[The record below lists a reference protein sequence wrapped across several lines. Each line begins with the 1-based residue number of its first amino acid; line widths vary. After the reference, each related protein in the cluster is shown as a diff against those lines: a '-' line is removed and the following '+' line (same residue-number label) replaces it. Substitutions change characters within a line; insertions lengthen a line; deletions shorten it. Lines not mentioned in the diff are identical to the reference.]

1 MRATRCAHRQVKR
14 QLAAECRL
22 GAAEQRFEIVVAE
35 PAQHQHLGARQQR
48 ADQLEGRVLGR
59 GSDEDHGAVL
69 DDRQECVLLGAVEAV
84 DLVDK
89 EQGAAADLAALARR
103 LEHLAQVGDAGK
115 DSRQRLEFE
124 IGAVRQ
130 QACDRGLAAA
140 GRPPQD
146 HRGELPARDHSSDR
160 AIRAEQMNLP
170 HDLAEALRPQAVGER
185 PRRLVFEEGGHYVTG
200 RRLIGLPLFLMLV
213 VRVFDWKKARILLI
227 FTSSIEAAESCS
239 ATDLAVICILDPA
252 QNI

>member
-1 MRATRCAHRQVKR
+1 MAFLGLVVEWGALLDEPRELGGVEQPLGRKAGDLLDEVEQKAAVAIGHRAQRGARIRGQR

-59 GSDEDHGAVL
+59 GPDEDNGAVL
-69 DDRQECVLLGAVEAV
+69 DDRQEGVLLGAVEAV

-115 DSRQRLEFE
+115 HSRQRLEFE

-160 AIRAEQMNLP
+160 AIRAEQMILP

-185 PRRLVFEEGGHYVTG
+185 PRRLVFEKGGHRCVLCG
-200 RRLIGLPLFLMLV
+200 
-213 VRVFDWKKARILLI
+213 
-227 FTSSIEAAESCS
+227 E
-239 ATDLAVICILDPA
+239 
-252 QNI
+252 